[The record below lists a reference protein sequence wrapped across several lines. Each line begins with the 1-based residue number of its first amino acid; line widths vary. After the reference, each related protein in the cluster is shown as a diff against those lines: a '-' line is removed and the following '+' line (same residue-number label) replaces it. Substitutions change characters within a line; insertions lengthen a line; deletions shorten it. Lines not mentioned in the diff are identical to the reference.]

1 MGISS
6 AKIQALVKKAFQKTG
21 DLRTTV
27 TFQRLT
33 PGSYDPATGAV
44 AVSEVEYIINNAIL
58 TSISSAEM
66 GWFPADRNTQ
76 KLLVAGSDLPV
87 EPTTTDTVEIDGVKW
102 EITRVKQVPGDA
114 IYVLYIMEP

>member
-1 MGISS
+1 LGISA
-6 AKIQALVKKAFQKTG
+6 AKISALVQKAFQKTG

-33 PGSYDPATGAV
+33 PGAYDPSTGAV
-44 AVSEVEYIINNAIL
+44 AITEVEYTITNAIL
-58 TSISSAEM
+58 TSVSSAEM

-76 KLLVAGSDLPV
+76 KLLVAGANLPV
-87 EPTTTDTVEIDGVKW
+87 EPTTTDNVVIDGATW

-114 IYVLYIMEP
+114 LYILYIMEP

>member
-1 MGISS
+1 MGISA
-6 AKIQALVKKAFQKTG
+6 AKISALVKKAFQKTG

-33 PGSYDPATGAV
+33 PGAYDPATGAV
-44 AVSEVEYIINNAIL
+44 AITEVEYTITNAIL
-58 TSISSAEM
+58 TSVSSAEM

-76 KLLVAGSDLPV
+76 KLLIAGEDLPV
-87 EPTTTDTVEIDGVKW
+87 EPTTTDNVVIGGVTW

-114 IYVLYIMEP
+114 LYVLYIMEP